1 MVSIRYL
8 RNLWW
13 PNECLDDSCICCH
26 DRQNNTGQKDQSQFV
41 HVPAIKYKYKCESS
55 KSMRIDDDC
64 VCTNSVYLLHTY
76 KHH

>member
-13 PNECLDDSCICCH
+13 PNECLDDPCICCH

-41 HVPAIKYKYKCESS
+41 HVPAINYK
-55 KSMRIDDDC
+55 
-64 VCTNSVYLLHTY
+64 
-76 KHH
+76 